1 MFTERKITITIV
13 LSSNTV
19 PVTAGQPFSADRTG
33 SETSDR

>member
-1 MFTERKITITIV
+1 MFTERKIIIKIV

-19 PVTAGQPFSADRTG
+19 PVTAGQPIFADRTG